1 MLSSAKFIKELP
13 IHFENSCFGWSIN
26 DGQEMDDYDQSHVD
40 LDEPV
45 MIGFSTALAL
55 AGTRSPVAQGA
66 GSLTTLVMGIN
77 KAKQF
82 VSQFGSFFHTSPIR
96 SNMHAFEDAD
106 PSENRRIFR
115 GNGRTFAFN
124 RASTTNKYDL
134 FHLFKPTGE
143 SNVACN

>member
-1 MLSSAKFIKELP
+1 M
-13 IHFENSCFGWSIN
+13 
-26 DGQEMDDYDQSHVD
+26 MDKKWMIMISLTLILMNQF
-40 LDEPV
+40 

-143 SNVACN
+143 PNVACN